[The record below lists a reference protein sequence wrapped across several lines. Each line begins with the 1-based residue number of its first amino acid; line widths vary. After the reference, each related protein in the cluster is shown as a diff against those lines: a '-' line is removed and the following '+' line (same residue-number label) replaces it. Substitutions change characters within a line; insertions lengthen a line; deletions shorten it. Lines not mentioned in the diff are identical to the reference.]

1 MRENTDS
8 TAIGI
13 IPVRYNSSRFPGKPL
28 TDIGGQTMLERVWRA
43 AERAHFLKR
52 VIVATDDE
60 RIAAECE
67 RIGAEYLMTPGDLAS
82 GTDRVAYAY
91 ELLNDHSEII
101 VNIQGDEPL
110 LESHVLDKLVR
121 EFAISK
127 ADVGTLVRQIDSHD
141 DLDDHSVVKVV
152 MRDNK
157 TALYFSRSAIP
168 CVRDVV
174 KEEWITKHAFWKHI
188 GIYAYRRDSLFR
200 FVELTPPILEKV
212 EHLEQLRLLEDG
224 AEFLCVETD
233 VELIAVDTPADA
245 QKVKAVLGKA

>member
-13 IPVRYNSSRFPGKPL
+13 IPARYNSSRFPGKPL
-28 TDIGGQTMLERVWRA
+28 IDLGGQTMLERVWRSA
-43 AERAHFLKR
+43 NRAHFLKR
-52 VIVATDDE
+52 VVVATDDE
-60 RIAAECE
+60 RIAKECE
-67 RIGAEYLMTPGDLAS
+67 RIGAEYLMTPSDLAS
-82 GTDRVAYAY
+82 GTDRVAFTY
-91 ELLNDHSEII
+91 EMLNDHSEII

-110 LESHVLDKLVR
+110 LESFVLDKLVR

-127 ADVGTLVRQIDSHD
+127 ADVGTLVKQISSHD
-141 DLDDHSVVKVV
+141 DLDNPSIVKVV

-174 KEEWITKHAFWKHI
+174 REEWITRHAFWKHI

-200 FVELTPPILEKV
+200 FVELPPPVLEKV
-212 EHLEQLRLLEDG
+212 EQLEQLRLLEDG

-233 VELIAVDTPADA
+233 SNFMAIDTPEDA
-245 QKVKAVLGKA
+245 EKVKLLFKK